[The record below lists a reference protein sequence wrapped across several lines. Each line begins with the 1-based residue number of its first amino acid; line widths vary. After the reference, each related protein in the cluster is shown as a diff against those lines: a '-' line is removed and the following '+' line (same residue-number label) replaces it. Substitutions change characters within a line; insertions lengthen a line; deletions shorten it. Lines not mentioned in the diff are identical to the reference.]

1 MKKINL
7 DIENASDKP
16 RISRSEY
23 QKLKH
28 EGKIETPHKNE
39 IDITNLKTRENKKTM
54 KEEKTITTKKKKT
67 RLRPWFFITLVL
79 IFSIILMLNLLT
91 IAKWKNDNDDIE
103 KLEEEIEKD
112 LIITEVE
119 EEGDLIN
126 PPEEEKESEVLSDY
140 WY

>member
-67 RLRPWFFITLVL
+67 RLNPFQFLLL
-79 IFSIILMLNLLT
+79 IFLYRRYRFSI
-91 IAKWKNDNDDIE
+91 
-103 KLEEEIEKD
+103 
-112 LIITEVE
+112 
-119 EEGDLIN
+119 
-126 PPEEEKESEVLSDY
+126 
-140 WY
+140 